1 MCLKAMN
8 RHRTN
13 SLSLHRALE
22 HGKTGTNSYWKKAY
36 RNSHLLRSAVLRV
49 LLGLHGGVLLRL
61 QRSVLRLQH
70 RKSDVCL
77 KAINR
82 HRTNSLSTHCSLEHG
97 KTVAHSYWVTT
108 YRNGVGH
115 LLRSAVLRVLLGLHL
130 LGLHLLGLHLLRL
143 HLGGS
148 PGVRLCAH
156 RGGAHL
162 EFF

>member
-1 MCLKAMN
+1 VCLKVIN

-22 HGKTGTNSYWKKAY
+22 HGKTGPNSYWKKAY
-36 RNSHLLRSAVLRV
+36 RNSHLLRSAVLCV
-49 LLGLHGGVLLRL
+49 LLGLHGRVLLRL

-70 RKSDVCL
+70 RESDVCL

-82 HRTNSLSTHCSLEHG
+82 HRTNSLSLFSALEHG
-97 KTVAHSYWVTT
+97 KTGTQLRIIT

-162 EFF
+162 EFH